1 MAINLKKIDELFRSD
16 AVELFCPYCGT
27 KTYCLVNLTLCSN
40 CESIISMTRPA
51 VLKKDSQLVQSLEKI
66 NSLSDADYYSEENFE
81 SAISIYDELISSK
94 GNIGYIYAKAL
105 LLIKYSNY
113 VLSNINYTSHG
124 FMEENYTYSQ
134 KSMNLV
140 SNARLLFY
148 KLISIAESNTKSN
161 INSFNDAYFIFLAYI
176 KLGRL
181 KSAQDALDNLKKF
194 KENNG
199 INITY
204 ANLIFDINKAD
215 FDSSLLISEKLLSS
229 GVIHLNILFYH
240 AFAMFHINKFKQS
253 KKILNVLQNYIK
265 NENINNLKED
275 IIIKSALY

>member
-1 MAINLKKIDELFRSD
+1 MAS
-16 AVELFCPYCGT
+16 A
-27 KTYCLVNLTLCSN
+27 
-40 CESIISMTRPA
+40 A
-51 VLKKDSQLVQSLEKI
+51 
-66 NSLSDADYYSEENFE
+66 
-81 SAISIYDELISSK
+81 SAISAFASSETISMPFTIFSLS
-94 GNIGYIYAKAL
+94 YA
-105 LLIKYSNY
+105 NY

-148 KLISIAESNTKSN
+148 KLIYIAESNAKSN

-176 KLGRL
+176 KLGKL

-194 KENNG
+194 KENND

-204 ANLIFDINKAD
+204 ADLIFDINKAD

-240 AFAMFHINKFKQS
+240 AFAMFHINKFKRS